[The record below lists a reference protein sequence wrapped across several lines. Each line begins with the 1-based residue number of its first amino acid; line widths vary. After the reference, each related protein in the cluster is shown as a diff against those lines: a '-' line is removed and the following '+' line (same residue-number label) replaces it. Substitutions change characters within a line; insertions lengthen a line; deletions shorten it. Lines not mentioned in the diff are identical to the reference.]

1 MVNVNST
8 MTGNT
13 MVNVNRT
20 MTGNTM
26 VNVNRTMTKKKTIV
40 DVALLRKVKIKQQE
54 SHWNLI
60 AMVKLED
67 TKGVIKSLYREYN
80 SQQNND
86 KTMVDITLHR
96 NLKIEPQ

>member
-1 MVNVNST
+1 
-8 MTGNT
+8 

-26 VNVNRTMTKKKTIV
+26 VNVNRTMTKKTIV

-67 TKGVIKSLYREYN
+67 TKGVIKSL
-80 SQQNND
+80 
-86 KTMVDITLHR
+86 
-96 NLKIEPQ
+96 